1 MYTVYVY
8 VCMCLCPQVH
18 EELSRL
24 RQQSRGVS
32 GSAAMIRR
40 LEAERDDA
48 RLELTQ
54 VLIIVIILHGL
65 DL

>member
-1 MYTVYVY
+1 
-8 VCMCLCPQVH
+8 
-18 EELSRL
+18 
-24 RQQSRGVS
+24 
-32 GSAAMIRR
+32 MIRR

-54 VLIIVIILHGL
+54 VLMIVIILHGL